1 LREETKKKFCQ
12 LLVVGLEEAFQDLVK
27 AADEKRH
34 TDFWQILENMA
45 KLLDME
51 ERVKCEGA

>member
-12 LLVVGLEEAFQDLVK
+12 LMEVASEEAFQELVK

-51 ERVKCEGA
+51 ERAKCGG